1 MYFFINLFSIFFA
14 FDCLSALSLT
24 GKVGAG
30 ALGMCLKNQRV
41 FWNLEHKKKQKKL
54 YIPFLGQ
61 AEKRRRWRASTS
73 GKISL
78 YLSRKRSYSGK
89 QFWKA

>member
-41 FWNLEHKKKQKKL
+41 FWNLLEHKKKTKKTL
-54 YIPFLGQ
+54 Y
-61 AEKRRRWRASTS
+61 SVS
-73 GKISL
+73 GP
-78 YLSRKRSYSGK
+78 G
-89 QFWKA
+89 